1 MTASR
6 SWVILDPFPQPP
18 TLLCNDSL
26 DPDFTRQECDFLID
40 IGSFF
45 LRDAPLR
52 EITKTASRLLPVQP
66 SDMTDGRNG
75 TPVTT
80 TQDDLRARDK
90 TLIESLIE
98 ALPEATI
105 ALGSAD
111 RIICVN
117 RAALTLFPTLRPGD
131 LLARVLRAPDVLD
144 TVKRVRATGTR
155 QSATWIERLPVE
167 RVFEVHA
174 APIAARGLEGSI
186 IVNLHDLSEA
196 RRVERM
202 RADFIANA
210 SHELRTPLSSL
221 LGFIETLQ
229 GPARDDESARIRF
242 LGIMRDQARR
252 MARLID
258 DLLSLSRIE
267 QNLHIR
273 PQAPVDLALVL
284 RHIVESLT
292 PMAQDNHVTLVI
304 NAPGSVIVRGDSD
317 ELARI
322 VENLVENAIKY
333 GTPVAEHFKPEIH
346 VTLGSKGHNAILS
359 VRDFGPG
366 IAAEHLPRLTE
377 RFYRVDNRQSR
388 EKGGTGLGL
397 AIVKHILARHHG
409 RLGIDSTL
417 GEGSTF
423 NIALPLHEG

>member
-1 MTASR
+1 M
-6 SWVILDPFPQPP
+6 L
-18 TLLCNDSL
+18 N
-26 DPDFTRQECDFLID
+26 
-40 IGSFF
+40 
-45 LRDAPLR
+45 
-52 EITKTASRLLPVQP
+52 
-66 SDMTDGRNG
+66 
-75 TPVTT
+75 TP
-80 TQDDLRARDK
+80 QDDLRSDDR

-105 ALGSAD
+105 AISAVD
-111 RIICVN
+111 RIIAVN
-117 RAALTLFPTLRPGD
+117 QAAIALFPALRAGD
-131 LLARVLRAPDVLD
+131 LLARVLRTPDVLD
-144 TVKRVRATGTR
+144 TVKRVRVLKKPQR
-155 QSATWIERLPVE
+155 ATWVERMPVE
-167 RVFEVHA
+167 RLFDVYV
-174 APIAARGLEGSI
+174 APITVVSLEGSMI
-186 IVNLHDLSEA
+186 ISLHDLTEA

-229 GPARDDESARIRF
+229 GPAKDDENARIRF

-267 QNLHIR
+267 QNLHVR

-284 RHIVESLT
+284 RHVVETLT
-292 PMAQDNHVTLVI
+292 PMAHDNHVML
-304 NAPGSVIVRGDSD
+304 NLDSPDSLIVRGDYD
-317 ELARI
+317 ELLRV

-333 GTPVAEHFKPEIH
+333 GLPVSHNHKPEI
-346 VTLGSKGHNAILS
+346 VITLAKRSRNAIMS

-366 IAAEHLPRLTE
+366 IASEHLPRLTE

-388 EKGGTGLGL
+388 DKGGTGLGL
-397 AIVKHILARHHG
+397 AIVKHILARHQG
-409 RLGIDSTL
+409 RLGIDSRL

-423 NIALPLHEG
+423 NVALPLHED